1 MYSISLEVNQK
12 CNLRCKYCY
21 LGDKAGSVMS
31 LKTAKQ
37 SVDLAFDQAVIHRD
51 KKIWF
56 DFIGGEALIDFPLLN
71 QILQYIQ
78 DKNKD
83 KQYHVKLSMTSNAT
97 LLNSEIIDWLAENN
111 FDLKVSID
119 GKKDVHDL
127 NRVTIHNRGS
137 FDAILK
143 NWKHVREYE
152 RKAGKYIQATN
163 VITRNNYMHYGETVK
178 FLVEELGI
186 KIVDTAIDLSVDWK
200 KDELTVICDEIN
212 KVFSF
217 YEQCAAERK
226 AFGWSFINEVFS
238 SVEKKRKFYSCG
250 AGIISLYVRTDGT
263 FYPCHAYMVE
273 EESLGNADQGLNRNK
288 IEYLKN
294 LNSIDNENCNR
305 CEIYEV
311 CGAKGCIMQSLE
323 TNGDVNLPDPTLCY
337 MQKFKSSFYYKNID
351 RLKKIAEGSRAY
363 EYEL

>member
-1 MYSISLEVNQK
+1 
-12 CNLRCKYCY
+12 
-21 LGDKAGSVMS
+21 MS

-238 SVEKKRKFYSCG
+238 SVEKK
-250 AGIISLYVRTDGT
+250 
-263 FYPCHAYMVE
+263 
-273 EESLGNADQGLNRNK
+273 
-288 IEYLKN
+288 
-294 LNSIDNENCNR
+294 
-305 CEIYEV
+305 
-311 CGAKGCIMQSLE
+311 
-323 TNGDVNLPDPTLCY
+323 
-337 MQKFKSSFYYKNID
+337 
-351 RLKKIAEGSRAY
+351 
-363 EYEL
+363 